1 MTPNPS
7 DDDVAASVR
16 RIRRG
21 CLFMAAIFVAL
32 AVLLV
37 SATGNL
43 FYLTLIGVGVVLAVL
58 SRFVQ

>member
-1 MTPNPS
+1 MIPEP
-7 DDDVAASVR
+7 DDAEASVR

-21 CLFMAAIFVAL
+21 CLFSAAIFVAM

-43 FYLTLIGVGVVLAVL
+43 FYLTLILLALALAAL
-58 SRFVQ
+58 SRLIK